1 MSEVVKS
8 QILHSKHKVFACSQ
22 NQRFVTVKIVD
33 FYMFEKKNKFFS
45 TGKIETLEN
54 LRFSMPQKFYEFLRD
69 FSMLCK
75 YLTRISK

>member
-33 FYMFEKKNKFFS
+33 FYMFEKKTSFFQQE
-45 TGKIETLEN
+45 K
-54 LRFSMPQKFYEFLRD
+54 
-69 FSMLCK
+69 
-75 YLTRISK
+75 

>member
-33 FYMFEKKNKFFS
+33 FYMFEKKQVFFNRKNRNIRKP
-45 TGKIETLEN
+45 TVFYAPKIL
-54 LRFSMPQKFYEFLRD
+54 
-69 FSMLCK
+69 
-75 YLTRISK
+75 